1 MKDTWETLRQECLQC
16 QNCELCRGRTQV
28 VFGTGNTSAEV
39 LFIGE
44 GPGANEDLQGEPF
57 VGVAGQ
63 LLDKMLFA
71 IDLDRK
77 TNAYIANIVK
87 CRPPMNRDPK
97 PEEQLACA
105 GWLQRQIALLQPK
118 VIVCLGR
125 IAAGYMISPDIR
137 ITKEHGKFIKKDGV
151 WMKPTFHPAALLR
164 NAGQKPDAMS
174 DFFRLREFLQTG
186 KIPE

>member
-1 MKDTWETLRQECLQC
+1 
-16 QNCELCRGRTQV
+16 
-28 VFGTGNTSAEV
+28 
-39 LFIGE
+39 
-44 GPGANEDLQGEPF
+44 
-57 VGVAGQ
+57 
-63 LLDKMLFA
+63 MLFA

-151 WMKPTFHPAALLR
+151 WMMPTFHPAALLR